1 MIALLSLFQTAL
13 AGPIERIDLLS
24 AGPEP
29 WLLDEAPLTLDRPA
43 TSGLRLVEQVSIAW
57 ALPVDGLSVG
67 TSLRTQ
73 ELRYALEL
81 GSSPFGWVVGLPTR
95 LLLPVGV
102 RAGARVRV
110 GRMHVEA
117 GAVLDTGSNWADP
130 MPGPLRVTPTLGLG
144 MWTDRRDNG
153 PRRR

>member
-13 AGPIERIDLLS
+13 AGPIERIDLS
-24 AGPEP
+24 RPGRSRGCSMRRPSRSI
-29 WLLDEAPLTLDRPA
+29 APPLRAPA
-43 TSGLRLVEQVSIAW
+43 RQQVSIGW
-57 ALPVDGLSVG
+57 TLPVDGLSVG
-67 TSLRTQ
+67 TSWRTQ
-73 ELRYALEL
+73 ELRYAQDL

-102 RAGARVRV
+102 RAGARVQV

-117 GAVLDTGSNWADP
+117 GAVLDTGSNWAEP
-130 MPGPLRVTPTLGLG
+130 MPGPLRVTPVLGLG
-144 MWTDRRDNG
+144 LWTDRRDNG